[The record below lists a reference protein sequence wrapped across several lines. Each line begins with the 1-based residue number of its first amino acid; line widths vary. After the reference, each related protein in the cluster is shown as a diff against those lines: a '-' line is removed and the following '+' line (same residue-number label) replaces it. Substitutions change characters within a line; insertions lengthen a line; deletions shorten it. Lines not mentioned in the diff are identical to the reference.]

1 MVWDASIPFYA
12 NFIKGQKEAAAK
24 YGLDLDFQNGDSKLE
39 TQVSV
44 VEQFLSQKKNLIIVT
59 PGDAEGIV
67 PVIKQA
73 EQSGV
78 PVSAANNNVRH
89 GGNIVTF
96 VGSSNY
102 E

>member
-73 EQSGV
+73 EQAGV
-78 PVSAANNNVRH
+78 PVIAANNNVGH
-89 GGNIVTF
+89 
-96 VGSSNY
+96 
-102 E
+102 